1 MTFEQQI
8 NSEQRAIFT
17 KEDWKTNYKKEA
29 TTNNKILEEL
39 LKFRNDSRV
48 LEAQFNRPIT
58 DEDYAL
64 GYVQKYGLKLLKF
77 LPLLL
82 PVPVFGIALTACG
95 ATTVPGFI
103 LYLRKC
109 SPVSTDLRI
118 NARDSRSIIRDYFF
132 KCAKDL
138 SIQRPTL
145 TTCDFFEEVPIVDI
159 AINISTDQ
167 RFDDLLG
174 SIHDISPICSTD
186 RFLSDCPA
194 SEIVIAFRVA
204 GYNAYETAKFIK
216 ENIPEVT
223 HEVLAAALMNAGYG
237 QKEIITVFKEV
248 YNFSAD
254 ACEEIGNLFKN
265 GGKEIADLFR
275 KIPSWKL

>member
-1 MTFEQQI
+1 M
-8 NSEQRAIFT
+8 FT
-17 KEDWKTNYKKEA
+17 
-29 TTNNKILEEL
+29 
-39 LKFRNDSRV
+39 
-48 LEAQFNRPIT
+48 
-58 DEDYAL
+58 
-64 GYVQKYGLKLLKF
+64 
-77 LPLLL
+77 
-82 PVPVFGIALTACG
+82 C
-95 ATTVPGFI
+95 
-103 LYLRKC
+103 
-109 SPVSTDLRI
+109 VSTDLRRI
-118 NARDSRSIIRDYFF
+118 NARDSVPSSETISSSVLKTFQS
-132 KCAKDL
+132 KDL
-138 SIQRPTL
+138 LL